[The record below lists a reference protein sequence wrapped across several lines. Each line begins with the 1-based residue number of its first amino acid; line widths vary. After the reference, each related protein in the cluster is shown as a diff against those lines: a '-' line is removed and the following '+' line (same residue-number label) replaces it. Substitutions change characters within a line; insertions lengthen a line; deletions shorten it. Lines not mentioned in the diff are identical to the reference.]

1 MGVEVD
7 SAGHGVQLGGLGDGV
22 DGCSVGVG
30 GVGGDAQPGQD
41 GRQGHGGAAVRCTDP
56 ILALAIHVHTG
67 GVNLDTAVKIEFSQS
82 PTRAFSWLNTPISA
96 FLLLVSV

>member
-7 SAGHGVQLGGLGDGV
+7 TGGHGVQLGGLGDGV
-22 DGCSVGVG
+22 DGR

-56 ILALAIHVHTG
+56 ILALPIHMDTG
-67 GVNLDTAVKIEFSQS
+67 GVNLDTGYEHVKLSIQ
-82 PTRAFSWLNTPISA
+82 
-96 FLLLVSV
+96 

>member
-7 SAGHGVQLGGLGDGV
+7 TGGHSVQLGGLGDGI
-22 DGCSVGVG
+22 DGC

-67 GVNLDTAVKIEFSQS
+67 GVNLDTGYENVKLYI
-82 PTRAFSWLNTPISA
+82 
-96 FLLLVSV
+96 